1 MKYKP
6 LSAGNAE
13 LCFIGKGESSVLEPQ
28 TDCKYLHCFA
38 VLLDNKYGDIGIE
51 LQKYFFLM
59 AKNILIAA
67 VLVLNAI
74 GFDHFFTD
82 FTASAGTDVNHNIVE
97 PAIGSNLFGAFVLY
111 FELYPAAFFVDS

>member
-1 MKYKP
+1 MFWHKKRKIVKYKP

-51 LQKYFFLM
+51 LQKYFFL
-59 AKNILIAA
+59 KVKI
-67 VLVLNAI
+67 
-74 GFDHFFTD
+74 F
-82 FTASAGTDVNHNIVE
+82 
-97 PAIGSNLFGAFVLY
+97 
-111 FELYPAAFFVDS
+111 